1 MSKTKEFFK
10 GFCSGFKNF
19 GQNISI
25 IVNSVLLS
33 VVYVVGVGLTAILAK
48 FAKKQ
53 FLEIK
58 TVNEKETYWSDLN
71 LKKENIEKYYK
82 QF

>member
-1 MSKTKEFFK
+1 MNKIKEFFK
-10 GFCSGFKNF
+10 GFYSGFKNF

-25 IVNSVLLS
+25 IVNSLLLGI
-33 VVYVVGVGLTAILAK
+33 VYLAGVGLTAILAK

-53 FLEIK
+53 FLDIK
-58 TVNEKETYWSDLN
+58 TAKEKKTYWSDLN
-71 LKKENIEKYYK
+71 LKKENIEKYYR